1 MWTFWRGTF
10 DLILCLYIGLHWI
23 MMWSNQCWEVAELD
37 PALRLAKIEIE
48 YYETG
53 WWSMI
58 GEAGACVAGRIQGCS
73 WEEFLGTGSSSCSF
87 SEQTTTLTTVSSNHL
102 EMRRRIS
109 SATDL
114 APLTTQPLAPQL
126 FSLYISDTNHCIK
139 ALEPRGPRPWW
150 ISGFL
155 CTHTKCI
162 GSAFSELIKCTALVS
177 SVHFISSVF
186 SPAYAI

>member
-1 MWTFWRGTF
+1 
-10 DLILCLYIGLHWI
+10 

-102 EMRRRIS
+102 EMRRRVS

-150 ISGFL
+150 ISEFL
-155 CTHTKCI
+155 CTHTMCI
-162 GSAFSELIKCTALVS
+162 GSAFWELVNCSELHWFLLFTSFLQCFLRPMLSKYLNI
-177 SVHFISSVF
+177 
-186 SPAYAI
+186 